1 MRGAEYQGLGFD
13 VADRAAREDALRPKA
28 VESAPPVAPR
38 STLRGAAM
46 KLGPL
51 QSIQRRTRLQPA
63 FRPLMELARGPVGS
77 GAAKPPPIE
86 PGLITLTET
95 VSASWALAA

>member
-1 MRGAEYQGLGFD
+1 MIAQAVHERRAEYQGLGFD
-13 VADRAAREDALRPKA
+13 VSDRAAREDALRPKA

-51 QSIQRRTRLQPA
+51 AGDPAPTRLQPA
-63 FRPLMELARGPVGS
+63 YRPPHGQDLARVGS
-77 GAAKPPPIE
+77 ARRRRRRSSPARSP
-86 PGLITLTET
+86 
-95 VSASWALAA
+95 